1 MTSPLRQPTI
11 FLSHGGGPCFWM
23 DYPPPIG
30 AHGFDKL
37 RDYLA
42 GLVARLPQR
51 PRAVLVISAHWEEN
65 VPTVSVNPAPGMLFD
80 YYGFPAHTY
89 QLRYPAPG
97 APDVAQEVQAL
108 LRDAGLPVGTNADRG
123 FDHGVFVP
131 FLIMDPQ
138 AELPVVML
146 SLRRDLDPA
155 AHLALG
161 RALQPLRDRNVLIVG
176 SGYSYHNLR
185 SFFDGAA
192 THAQRF
198 DDWLVA
204 TCTQAQAAQRDE
216 ALVHWE
222 QAPSARD
229 CHPREEHL
237 LPLMV
242 VAGAAGDDAGVL
254 DFHDVIGGKATSGF
268 AFGAVTA
275 SA

>member
-1 MTSPLRQPTI
+1 MTSSRRQPTV

-30 AHGFDKL
+30 PHGFDKL
-37 RDYLA
+37 RAYLA
-42 GLVARLPQR
+42 GLVATLPQR

-97 APDVAQEVQAL
+97 APEVAQEVQAL
-108 LRDAGLPVGTNADRG
+108 LREAGLPVDTDADRG

-138 AELPVVML
+138 AQLPVVML

-204 TCTQAQAAQRDE
+204 TCTQASPDQRE
-216 ALVHWE
+216 QALVNWD

-254 DFHDVIGGKATSGF
+254 DFHDIIGGKATSGF
-268 AFGAVTA
+268 AFGRSAA